1 MTNSN
6 PPRGENPAELVFLPL
21 GGCGEIG
28 MNLNLYGFGPA
39 HKRKWIIVDIGV
51 TFGNAETPG
60 IDIIMPD
67 IEFLYQIRKNI
78 LGIIL
83 THAHEDH
90 MGALARLWT
99 RIRVPVYAT
108 PFTMFLTEGR
118 LAEVGLLGEV
128 PLNEIPLRGRFTLG
142 PFDIELI
149 TLTHSI
155 PEPNALV
162 IRTPAGLILHT
173 GDWKIDPE
181 PGIGDSVDEAALRAV
196 GDEGVLAMVCDSTN
210 VFSPGVSGSEAGVR
224 TELEKLIG
232 EYKGRTVAV
241 ASFASNVARL
251 ESVMMAAAANDR
263 SVCLIGR
270 SMLRMVE
277 AANAVGLLKHVKNI
291 VSEDAAES
299 LPGEHVLYLCT
310 GSQGEPRAALTRIAS
325 GAHRTVKLG
334 KGDVVIFSSKIIP
347 GNEKGIFALQ
357 NALVDQ
363 GIEIVT
369 EKARP
374 IHVSGHPC
382 RDELKEMYAWA
393 RPHIA
398 IPVHGERR
406 HLLEHEK
413 LAKTLQVKH
422 TLAPHNGELIRLSK
436 AGAQIIDIV
445 PNGRLHEDCGEIIS
459 ADDYSLRER
468 KKMAYAGHIS
478 IALVVDGR
486 GRLIGGPDPRIN
498 GFPEGE
504 GGKLLDKLLDDVSD
518 CAEAAFNAMR
528 KSDRT
533 DEDEIEAKITARVR
547 KFIRNKTGKRALI
560 ETIAIKV

>member
-1 MTNSN
+1 MAKK
-6 PPRGENPAELVFLPL
+6 PDELVFLPL

-28 MNLNLYGFGPA
+28 MNLNLYGFGPP

-67 IEFLYQIRKNI
+67 IEYLYQIRKDI

-108 PFTMFLTEGR
+108 PFTMYLTEGR
-118 LAEVGLLGEV
+118 LSEAGLLGEV
-128 PLNEIPLRGRFTLG
+128 PLHKIPLRGRFELG
-142 PFDIELI
+142 PFNIELI

-173 GDWKIDPE
+173 GDWKIDPD
-181 PGIGDSVDEAALRAV
+181 PQIGEGVDVEALRAV

-224 TELEKLIG
+224 NELIKVIG
-232 EYKGRTVAV
+232 EYEGRGVAV

-251 ESVMMAAAANDR
+251 ESVMVAAQRNDR
-263 SVCLIGR
+263 SICLIGR

-277 AANAVGLLKHVKNI
+277 AAKAVGLLKKINNI
-291 VSEDAAES
+291 VSEDEAQS
-299 LPGEHVLYLCT
+299 MPSEHVLYLCT
-310 GSQGEPRAALTRIAS
+310 GSQGEPRAALSRIAS
-325 GAHRTVKLG
+325 GSHRSVKFG

-357 NALVDQ
+357 NSLADQ

-369 EKARP
+369 EKDRD

-382 RDELKEMYAWA
+382 QDELKDMYAWA

-406 HLLEHEK
+406 HLLAHER
-413 LAKTLQVKH
+413 LAKSLQVKH
-422 TLAPHNGELIRLSK
+422 TLAPHNGELILLSEN
-436 AGAQIIDIV
+436 GAKIIDIV
-445 PNGRLHEDCGEIIS
+445 PNGRLHEDCGEIVS
-459 ADDYSLRER
+459 ADDHSLRER

-478 IALVVDGR
+478 TSLVINQKGS
-486 GRLIGGPDPRIN
+486 LIGGPDVRIA

-504 GGKLLDKLLDDVSD
+504 EYKLINKMLDNVAD
-518 CAEAAFNAMR
+518 CAEDAFNTMR
-528 KSDRT
+528 KNDRM
-533 DEDEIEAKITARVR
+533 DEDQVEAKVTARVR
-547 KFIRNKTGKRALI
+547 RWVRNKTGKRALI
-560 ETIAIKV
+560 ETIVIKV